1 MILKLIMRRF
11 KNEPA
16 RVLFMV
22 VSIASVITVVLVL
35 EGFREGIYQQIR
47 NIIFN
52 RGGDVIVSQA
62 GVSNMIASRSILPQ
76 LSRLA
81 IEEIDGVVNAHPLT
95 TLPIIYNK
103 DNRRTPVFILVYDTL
118 GGPGVIEK
126 GRGIKEGREIVI
138 DKSLSVIYGL
148 EPGDD
153 FIVSDFNFRVAGISN
168 NTAAFFAPFAFATY
182 DDLIDLYFESD
193 IVGDLSTLPLLSFLL
208 VEVQPGYDA
217 RKIATAIEKKLPEV
231 DAYLPETF
239 AQNDVQMSRSM
250 LGAVFQLMIVIA
262 YVICVLVISLI
273 MFSAIQNR
281 KYELAVCKAMG
292 FTLPRLAA
300 GVLLE
305 TMLVTL
311 IAIPVANVFAYLLAQ
326 LIHEVAPVYLVLSS
340 EPGPVLRTLIA
351 SLLFALFGALLS
363 LRAVARLDP
372 VMAFRN

>member
-1 MILKLIMRRF
+1 MRRF

-22 VSIASVITVVLVL
+22 ISIASVITVVLVL

-47 NIIFN
+47 NMIFN
-52 RGGDVIVSQA
+52 RGADVIVSQA

-95 TLPIIYNK
+95 TLPIIYNN
-103 DNRRTPVFILVYDTL
+103 DDRRTPVFILVYDTL
-118 GGPGVIEK
+118 GGPGLIEK
-126 GRGIKEGREIVI
+126 GRGIKEAREIVI

-148 EPGDD
+148 EPGDE
-153 FIVSDFNFRVAGISN
+153 FIVSDFNFRVAGISK

-208 VEVQPGYDA
+208 VEIKPGYDA

-231 DAYLPETF
+231 DAYLPEIF

-305 TMLVTL
+305 TLLITL
-311 IAIPVANVFAYLLAQ
+311 IAIPVANVLAYLLAQ
-326 LIHEVAPVYLVLSS
+326 LIQEVVPVYLVLSS
-340 EPGPVLRTLIA
+340 EPGPVIRTLIA
-351 SLLFALFGALLS
+351 SLLFALLGALLS